1 MKSLRRSAFTLIE
14 LLVVI
19 AIIAILIA
27 LLVPAV
33 QKVREASARTQC
45 QNNLKQIGL
54 GLQNYYS
61 TYKKF
66 PATWAGPGYDP
77 TWAWSAVLLPYLD
90 QTTVFEGAGVG
101 TKLFGPPGTFG
112 NVAANPLGAS
122 ELKVFR
128 CPSDNSP
135 NLNPVRGKFAT
146 SNYRGV
152 AGSNGPAL
160 AFVDWDMGGVM
171 YQNSKIKME
180 QVTDGSSNTIV
191 VGECILDDKTGKAAC
206 IWAGMRGLGP
216 SLANPA
222 VNAVWWSDVMWW
234 VDSNTAKING
244 PAAQAFGSRHSPG
257 GAFFVFCDGTVR
269 YAQQNVDPN
278 IIIALAGRND
288 GISINLSDFQ

>member
-1 MKSLRRSAFTLIE
+1 MRRSAFTLIE

-33 QKVREASARTQC
+33 QKVRESAARTQC

-54 GLQNYYS
+54 GMQNYYS
-61 TYKKF
+61 SHKKF
-66 PATWAGPGYDP
+66 PATWVGASYNPS
-77 TWAWSAVLLPYLD
+77 WAWSAVLLPHLE
-90 QTTVFEGAGVG
+90 QTTVYDGAKIE
-101 TKLFGPPGTFG
+101 TQAFGPTGGFATVTTAPMGTT
-112 NVAANPLGAS
+112 

-135 NLNPVRGKFAT
+135 NRNPIRGTFAT

-160 AFVDWDMGGVM
+160 AYVDWDMGGVM
-171 YQNSKIKME
+171 YQNSKIKFE
-180 QVTDGSSNTIV
+180 QVTDGSSNTIC
-191 VGECILDDKTGKAAC
+191 VGECILDEQSGKAAC

-234 VDSNTAKING
+234 VDASTATING
-244 PAAQAFGSRHSPG
+244 SAAQAFGSRHHPG
-257 GAFFVFCDGTVR
+257 GAYFLFCDGTVR
-269 YAQQNVDPN
+269 YAQQGVNPS
-278 IIIALAGRND
+278 IIIALAGRAD
-288 GISINLSDFQ
+288 GVSINLSDFQ